1 MSESERLAK
10 EAKEMEARL
19 SILQDKVKTQQLD
32 TATISGSGKWKSSS
46 TEKGSIRAYGKEV
59 TDKFKK
65 RIVNEGG
72 VIPSVTGTMKT
83 TSRQSS
89 FDGDLKLAGTSSGG
103 QGNFTTKGIAFNL
116 YFSKVYNIFY
126 AQKVNLGRL
135 KMFANG

>member
-1 MSESERLAK
+1 
-10 EAKEMEARL
+10 MEARL

-89 FDGDLKLAGTSSGG
+89 FDGDLKLAGTSGG
-103 QGNFTTKGIAFNL
+103 QGNFTTKGIAFHH
-116 YFSKVYNIFY
+116 YFPKVYNIFY
-126 AQKVNLGRL
+126 TQKLNLGRL